1 MANDNGIVNLVISW
15 YLGCLHLL
23 SEWVLKSH
31 TCTTMQGLCT
41 ARDQTQGF
49 VHAKQTCFST
59 DLHIWSLKTSQSVL
73 QVYVASGIFNAY
85 PSPLPTTNEVAP
97 FLTYILLSHLQKSR
111 MGTLRHCW
119 EWAAP
124 LTLSCKGLWE
134 SYLVPAA
141 LDW

>member
-1 MANDNGIVNLVISW
+1 MVASDNGIVNLVISW

-59 DLHIWSLKTSQSVL
+59 DLHIWSLKTPQSVL
-73 QVYVASGIFNAY
+73 QVCVASGY
-85 PSPLPTTNEVAP
+85 LMCTPLPCQP
-97 FLTYILLSHLQKSR
+97 PMKWYHF
-111 MGTLRHCW
+111 
-119 EWAAP
+119 
-124 LTLSCKGLWE
+124 
-134 SYLVPAA
+134 
-141 LDW
+141 